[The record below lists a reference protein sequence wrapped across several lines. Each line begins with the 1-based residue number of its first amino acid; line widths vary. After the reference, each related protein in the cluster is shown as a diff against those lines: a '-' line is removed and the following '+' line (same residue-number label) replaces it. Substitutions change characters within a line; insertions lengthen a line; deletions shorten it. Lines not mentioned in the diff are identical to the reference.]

1 MHWEL
6 ANAPLRTPGCLTRR
20 LMHRRQIFVPAV
32 QYPDGY
38 RVELSAGAYR
48 EEPERC
54 ALVIAVADEREAR
67 DAASTTG

>member
-1 MHWEL
+1 MRWEL
-6 ANAPLRTPGCLTRR
+6 ATRTFAYTWLPDPTIDAPT
-20 LMHRRQIFVPAV
+20 QIFVPAV

-54 ALVIAVADEREAR
+54 ALVIAVADERELVMLRLRPA
-67 DAASTTG
+67 